1 MLSFFSTFSGAL
13 AGGIDISAHWMT
25 DVKGGLCLRGFWFN
39 HEHCCWLS
47 NETTFQERDRCPQ
60 WQSWAELIT
69 GKSEVG
75 EDFKTFCWFWCVQ
88 FLVGSSCYSQNCFW
102 GIFLAP
108 NVWMKCNPKP
118 WVWDL
123 LTVPQASVLLWL
135 HLLVENCHGA
145 KSKPLWLQD
154 FHKTNPC
161 LVIYVMFIYV
171 VFIYSFFRNHLSL
184 RVCVCVC
191 YLCLCRVPLPTSWT
205 TWCTYF
211 GLWCSPSWLSY
222 WSEPLLRTHADQEY
236 QRWGCTLNNNGKPS
250 QFLTDSLY

>member
-161 LVIYVMFIYV
+161 LVIYV

-184 RVCVCVC
+184 RVCVCV
-191 YLCLCRVPLPTSWT
+191 LFVPLQGPFAYIMNYLMYIFWALMFS
-205 TWCTYF
+205 
-211 GLWCSPSWLSY
+211 
-222 WSEPLLRTHADQEY
+222 
-236 QRWGCTLNNNGKPS
+236 
-250 QFLTDSLY
+250 FLAVILVRAFAPYACGSGIPEVRLHSKQ

>member
-161 LVIYVMFIYV
+161 LVIYV

-191 YLCLCRVPLPTSWT
+191 AICASAGSLCLHHELPDVHILGSDVLLLGCHTGQS
-205 TWCTYF
+205 
-211 GLWCSPSWLSY
+211 LCSV
-222 WSEPLLRTHADQEY
+222 RMRIRNT
-236 QRWGCTLNNNGKPS
+236 RGKAA
-250 QFLTDSLY
+250 L

>member
-60 WQSWAELIT
+60 WQSWAQLIT

-161 LVIYVMFIYV
+161 LVIYV

-191 YLCLCRVPLPTSWT
+191 AICASAGSLCLHHELPDVHILGSDVLLLGCHTGQS
-205 TWCTYF
+205 
-211 GLWCSPSWLSY
+211 LCSV
-222 WSEPLLRTHADQEY
+222 RMRIRNT
-236 QRWGCTLNNNGKPS
+236 RGKAA
-250 QFLTDSLY
+250 L

>member
-161 LVIYVMFIYV
+161 LVIYV

-191 YLCLCRVPLPTSWT
+191 AICASAGSLCLHHELPDVHILGSDVLLLGCHTGQS
-205 TWCTYF
+205 
-211 GLWCSPSWLSY
+211 LCSVRMRIRNTRGEAAL
-222 WSEPLLRTHADQEY
+222 
-236 QRWGCTLNNNGKPS
+236 
-250 QFLTDSLY
+250 

>member
-161 LVIYVMFIYV
+161 LVIYVVFIYV
-171 VFIYSFFRNHLSL
+171 VFIYSFFRNHLS
-184 RVCVCVC
+184 VCVCVC
-191 YLCLCRVPLPTSWT
+191 ARAICASAGSLCLHHELPDVHILGSDVLLLGCHTGQS
-205 TWCTYF
+205 
-211 GLWCSPSWLSY
+211 LCSV
-222 WSEPLLRTHADQEY
+222 RMRIRNT
-236 QRWGCTLNNNGKPS
+236 RGKAA
-250 QFLTDSLY
+250 L